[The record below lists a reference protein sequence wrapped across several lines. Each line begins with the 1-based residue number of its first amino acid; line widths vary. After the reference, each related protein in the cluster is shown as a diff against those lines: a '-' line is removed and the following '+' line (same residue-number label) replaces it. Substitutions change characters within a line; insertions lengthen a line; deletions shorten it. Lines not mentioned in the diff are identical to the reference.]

1 MVIDGFCAPDDAGK
15 KKIDKSSRRRK
26 DLKLFVMTRLRN
38 DADKLVADDQHE
50 LCRCNEVY
58 DGALQKNSCHD
69 HAPQTANPVVQREL
83 RMTCV
88 DDVDY
93 GGYSSIASDGT
104 AAKTEELEATP

>member
-1 MVIDGFCAPDDAGK
+1 MAHF
-15 KKIDKSSRRRK
+15 RRI
-26 DLKLFVMTRLRN
+26 LVMTMR
-38 DADKLVADDQHE
+38 AT
-50 LCRCNEVY
+50 
-58 DGALQKNSCHD
+58 
-69 HAPQTANPVVQREL
+69 TANPVVQREL